1 MIHPNFL
8 FIASFVKMMTI
19 SFHIS
24 KSTSTSKFPISS
36 SILQLKSFASR
47 TTATATTTA
56 IGSNTKPLQQKYTQ
70 RKLYSNNNSVGA
82 SVDSRGGNVYNTKR
96 FSHSLKTLKA
106 DCDGNQASILGNY
119 IIHWR

>member
-1 MIHPNFL
+1 
-8 FIASFVKMMTI
+8 MMTI

-24 KSTSTSKFPISS
+24 KSTSTSKFPSPS

-47 TTATATTTA
+47 TTATTTA

-106 DCDGNQASILGNY
+106 NCDGNQASILGNY